1 MLVEAQELLETKDD
15 IFQRVRVPQMV
26 MPGTNSDEQ

>member
-26 MPGTNSDEQ
+26 MAGSK